1 MLKKIISI
9 LTLFS
14 ITANCIHAQREQH
27 NWLFGFNAGLTWN
40 STRSV
45 GATGVYGTAN
55 ATLTGLPAQRTGS
68 AMQTYEGCFSTSD
81 TNGNI
86 LFYSDGV
93 TIWNRN
99 NQVMVTGLTGG
110 PSSAQ
115 SGIILPYPETP
126 GKYIAVT
133 LDKDNSNNLS
143 YTVVNMSLNGGLG
156 GADAAFTNV
165 SLTGQSGALGES
177 VYAVRHTNKED
188 FWIVAPGRTTTTSY
202 LNVWKVTSA
211 GVQASRHSVAT
222 VAIGFTSLGAN
233 GYLKFTTDG
242 LHYAWADFL
251 TGRLVY
257 GDFNPTTG
265 TITSVK
271 IRNTYALF
279 PSNPNRAY
287 GVEFSS
293 SGKYL
298 YLTYA
303 PGSLNT
309 NQVSGLVVYDFAAL
323 LVTSTPNSI
332 NPVKTIAN
340 PLSISDGVTDHFGGI
355 QLGPDGRIY
364 ITRFSSTGMFVIT
377 NPETPTTMNIY
388 KLLNFLSGNGYW
400 GLPNFAAPWFRME
413 LTPPANAESCANVS
427 ATFQLSIIPGMGL
440 SNVSRIVID
449 FGDGGATRT
458 YNNPLSSL
466 YSVPYTYN
474 KPGIY
479 TITITAY
486 NATGGVE
493 ISTSSTMTINSCVMR
508 INPQVSVRAGT

>member
-9 LTLFS
+9 LTLFLITVGS
-14 ITANCIHAQREQH
+14 IYAQKEQY
-27 NWLFGFNAGLTWN
+27 NWYFGFNARLSWN
-40 STRSV
+40 STRTLT
-45 GATGVYGTAN
+45 GTGVYGTAN
-55 ATLTGLPAQRTGS
+55 ATLTGLPLQFPGS

-81 TNGNI
+81 ADGNV
-86 LFYSDGV
+86 LFYSDGI
-93 TIWNRN
+93 TIWNKN

-156 GADAAFTNV
+156 GADPAFTNV

-177 VYAVRHTNKED
+177 VFAVRHTNKED

-211 GVQASRHSVAT
+211 GVQASRHSVVT
-222 VAIGFTSLGAN
+222 VPIGFTSLGAN

-265 TITSVK
+265 IITSVK
-271 IRNTYALF
+271 IRDTYTLF

-298 YLTYA
+298 YVTYA
-303 PGSLNT
+303 PGTINT

-323 LVTSTPNSI
+323 LITSTPNSI

-340 PLSISDGVTDHFGGI
+340 PLSPADGVTDHFGGV

-377 NPETPTTMNIY
+377 NPESPTTMNIY
-388 KLLNFLSGNGYW
+388 KLLNFLPGNGYW

-440 SNVSRIVID
+440 SNVSRIVVD
-449 FGDGGATRT
+449 FGDGGTTT
-458 YNNPLSSL
+458 YNSPLSSL
-466 YSVPYTYN
+466 YSFPYTYN

-493 ISTSSTMTINSCVMR
+493 ISTSSTMTINSCAMR
-508 INPQVSVRAGT
+508 VNPQVSVRAGT